1 MRKNRNEMKGYLL
14 YNQTD
19 HPGLIMA
26 ENTRL
31 RKDLKVIRKN
41 YNYRIN
47 PVTKILRQQKPV
59 V

>member
-1 MRKNRNEMKGYLL
+1 MKGYLL
-14 YNQTD
+14 HNQTD
-19 HPGLIMA
+19 HPGLIIA

-41 YNYRIN
+41 LEKPQLSDKSCN
-47 PVTKILRQQKPV
+47 KIPQTAKIV